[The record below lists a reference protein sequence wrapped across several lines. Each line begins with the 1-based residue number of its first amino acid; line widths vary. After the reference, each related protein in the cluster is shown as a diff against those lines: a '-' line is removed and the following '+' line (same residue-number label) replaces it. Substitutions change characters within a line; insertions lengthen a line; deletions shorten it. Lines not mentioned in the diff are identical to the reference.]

1 MNRSQEM
8 AKRRGI
14 ILAGGSGT
22 RLHPVTLAVSKQ
34 LMPVYDKPMIYYPLS
49 ALLLAGIREILI
61 ISTPQDTPRFQQLL
75 GDGHQWGIE
84 LSYAIQPS
92 PDGLAQAF
100 IIGADFVGDERSA
113 LVLGDNIFYGH
124 DLQRRLVEA
133 DKRESGATVFAYP
146 VQDPERYGVVEFNA
160 AGRAVSLEEKP
171 RVPKSRYAVTGLYF
185 YDKTVVEIARELK
198 PSPRGE
204 LEITDLN
211 RVYLERDQL
220 DVQVMGR
227 GDAWLDTGTHDSLIE
242 AGQFIQTLEKRQGL
256 KICCPEEICWRQKWI
271 DDGQMAALAKPL
283 AKSGYGQYLMRVLEE
298 RVF

>member
-1 MNRSQEM
+1 MS
-8 AKRRGI
+8 KRRGI

-61 ISTPQDTPRFQQLL
+61 ISTPQDTPRFEQLL
-75 GDGHQWGIE
+75 GDGRQWGIE
-84 LSYAIQPS
+84 LSYAVQPS

-100 IIGADFVGDERSA
+100 IIGADFIGDNNSA

-124 DLQRRLVEA
+124 ELNRRLRGA
-133 DKRESGATVFAYP
+133 DERAFGATVFAYP
-146 VQDPERYGVVEFNA
+146 VQDPERYGVVEFDA
-160 AGRAVSLEEKP
+160 AGCAISLEEKP
-171 RVPKSRYAVTGLYF
+171 KVPKSKYAVTGLYF
-185 YDKTVVEIARELK
+185 YDNTVVEIARGLK
-198 PSPRGE
+198 PSQRGE

-211 RVYLERDQL
+211 RVYLERGDL

-227 GDAWLDTGTHDSLIE
+227 GDAWLDTGTHDSLLE

-271 DDGQMAALAKPL
+271 DDAQMAALAKPL
-283 AKSGYGQYLMRVLEE
+283 AKSGYGQYLTRVLEE